1 MAKNYTLNED
11 ALMSS
16 LDAGIEDLIE
26 HFEYEQELEHKGFVT
41 KQNAIYEKK
50 LKARKEKERR
60 EQLIAEERQKAL
72 GRRGLNGRP
81 QVSLVKEEY
90 LGSTETE
97 MVDQKPAT
105 PIDAMASSLSNY
117 VSLLNKN
124 KVNEDV
130 VKTPEEQRFD
140 KIEQR
145 LDKMSRSIVE
155 NTIVSGI
162 GQGGDGQTPGSGEV
176 RLNRLDDVDMNG
188 LENGQSLVWDREE
201 GKWKPGSS
209 AGGGDVIVS
218 PTPPTGD
225 NIQIGDLW
233 FNEGDLTLNIWT
245 GDEWITVNGATNTR
259 EVALVNA
266 LPVAR
271 QVYADLTGI
280 IIDPAD
286 YQTQEDYNI
295 LVARMIQELDIIK
308 PTMTVDRQQPEYA
321 MEGDLWLDMDSY
333 YMFIWD
339 GNAWVQ
345 INGPKGQGGDNQPT
359 YIDGGTSRSI
369 RMVDDNGLEVTI
381 TPSLIEDLMHRI
393 RVLEEKL
400 GPETS
405 NIVTE

>member
-218 PTPPTGD
+218 PYPPTGD

-339 GNAWVQ
+339 GVAWVQ
-345 INGPKGQGGDNQPT
+345 INGPKGQGGDVDISH
-359 YIDGGTSRSI
+359 IDGGFAKSI
-369 RMVDDNGLEVTI
+369 RMVDDNGIEVTI
-381 TPSLIEDLMHRI
+381 TPSNQLDRRLDAQ
-393 RVLEEKL
+393 
-400 GPETS
+400 
-405 NIVTE
+405 N

>member
-1 MAKNYTLNED
+1 MSNRNLINED

-41 KQNAIYEKK
+41 RQNAIYEKK

-90 LGSTETE
+90 LGSTEAE
-97 MVDQKPAT
+97 IVDQKPAT
-105 PIDAMASSLSNY
+105 PIDAMANSLSNY

-124 KVNEDV
+124 RVNEDL

-145 LDKMSRSIVE
+145 LEKMSRSIVE

-176 RLNRLDDVDMNG
+176 KLNRLDDVDMEG
-188 LENGQSLVWDREE
+188 LEDGQSLVWDRYE
-201 GKWKPGSS
+201 GKWKPGS
-209 AGGGDVIVS
+209 GGGDVIVS
-218 PTPPTGD
+218 PYPPTGD
-225 NIQIGDLW
+225 HIEIGDLW

-245 GDEWITVNGATNTR
+245 GDEWVTVNGATNTR
-259 EVALVNA
+259 EVELVNA

-280 IIDPAD
+280 VIDPSD

-295 LVARMIQELDIIK
+295 LVAKMIQELDIIK
-308 PTMTVDRQQPEYA
+308 PTMTVDNQQPEYA
-321 MEGDLWLDMDSY
+321 MEGDLWLDKDSY

-345 INGPKGQGGDNQPT
+345 INGPKGSGDAADIT
-359 YIDGGTSRSI
+359 SIDGGFAKSI
-369 RMVDDNGLEVTI
+369 RMVDDDGIDITI
-381 TPSLIEDLMHRI
+381 TPSLIQNLMHRI
-393 RVLEEKL
+393 RVLEQKAD
-400 GPETS
+400 PDTA